1 MIKSIELK
9 DFEIH
14 EHLVLDDFSKGFNL
28 IWGDSCSGK
37 TSIMRAVSL
46 VAANIFDPKSVR
58 VGCKNCTVKI
68 TSDKGSVTVTRGD
81 VNIWEI
87 KENGK
92 PDITLKNVGV
102 KVVQEA
108 VDVIGIGP
116 VKIGE
121 NQMLVSI
128 MDQLDGHFLIDEID
142 GKPASGSTRAEM
154 IDGISGLLGVEQ
166 IVRATNVDI
175 LKIGKDI
182 ASLEKQIEELK
193 LQQHDQKTLDEEK
206 YVLDVGYRNLELHGK
221 NIEARDIVE
230 SVRISIDSCENDIK
244 TLNDSLN
251 ILPDTELVFRNE
263 KLAKE
268 CIDSIVLA
276 LAQLKETDLYQNR
289 KNSIQN
295 DLNSLPNIS
304 SVDGILIKANEC
316 IDALISA
323 YKLNYDIVSLLKT
336 EKETKESISR
346 CPDVSKI
353 IERSSKCEQVIS
365 INRDVIS
372 LHNEYADLL
381 QKYNNINKLVE
392 DLNGF
397 KLNTQEI
404 EGAINIV
411 NRIEMAVS
419 LLNDYKTLK
428 KNAKLL
434 DDTIA
439 EVEKDEFA
447 TRSEIAQ
454 LAASVSTCPVSLQPI
469 GHLCTVHKG

>member
-14 EHLVLDDFSKGFNL
+14 EHLILDDFSKGFNL

-37 TSIMRAVSL
+37 TSIMRAVCL

-68 TSDKGSVTVTRGD
+68 TSDRGSVTVTRGD

-92 PDITLKNVGV
+92 PDVNLKNVGV

-121 NQMLVSI
+121 NEMLVSV

-166 IVRATNVDI
+166 IVRATNIDI

-182 ASLEKQIEELK
+182 AGFEKQIEELK
-193 LQQHDQKTLDEEK
+193 LQQHDQK
-206 YVLDVGYRNLELHGK
+206 VLDQEKEVLDAGYKNLELHIK
-221 NIEARDIVE
+221 NIEAREMVE
-230 SVRISIDSCENDIK
+230 SVKNSIDSCVRDVERIRDGLK
-244 TLNDSLN
+244 V
-251 ILPDTELVFRNE
+251 LPDIEVVIENE
-263 KLAKE
+263 RLAKE
-268 CIDSIVLA
+268 YLTKLIA
-276 LAQLKETDLYQNR
+276 ANQQLKEIELYESKNTNLQTDLNA
-289 KNSIQN
+289 
-295 DLNSLPNIS
+295 LPDVS
-304 SVDGILIKANEC
+304 SVDSILTKANDC
-316 IDALISA
+316 INLLIAAS
-323 YKLNYDIVSLLKT
+323 KLNSDISVLVKNQQDANDNIG
-336 EKETKESISR
+336 K
-346 CPDVSKI
+346 CPDVTKI
-353 IERSSKCEQVIS
+353 IERAPKCEQVIS
-365 INRDVIS
+365 VNRDAIA
-372 LHNEYADLL
+372 LHKEYVDLL
-381 QKYNNINKLVE
+381 QKRNSIEGSVDALNVAKLSA
-392 DLNGF
+392 
-397 KLNTQEI
+397 QEI
-404 EGAINIV
+404 ESVVGEVSKVALA
-411 NRIEMAVS
+411 MS
-419 LLNDYKTLK
+419 LLKDYQTLGKSAKT
-428 KNAKLL
+428 L

-439 EVEKDEFA
+439 EVETEEFA
-447 TRSEIAQ
+447 IKSEIAQ